1 VQAALKTLP
10 WVEKDTIKVNVSAH
24 EVKFGV
30 TDRGKFDAKAVK
42 DALANEGFNEVT
54 VRSGPT

>member
-1 VQAALKTLP
+1 MQAALKTLP
-10 WVEKDTIKVNVSAH
+10 WVEKDTIRVNVSAH

-30 TDRGKFDAKAVK
+30 TDKDQFNEKAVK
-42 DALANEGFNEVT
+42 DALAKEGFEEVK

>member
-10 WVEKDTIKVNVSAH
+10 WVEKDTIRVNVSAH

-30 TDRGKFDAKAVK
+30 TDKSKFDEKAVK
-42 DALANEGFNEVT
+42 DALAKEGFAEVK